1 MAAFTP
7 RRTQPMQPDPIT
19 GLPGRGCFYE
29 LGRKELSLAQRFG
42 IEIACILIQVDDF
55 EQIIYSHGGAVGKQV
70 LRKLA
75 KYIEEA
81 IGPEDSVTRLG
92 TCCFA
97 VVPESIG
104 NVTIKQTAAKI
115 INRVRHTQFNYNDE
129 KLRFTVSIGLGAPAG
144 NMVEKFEDV
153 VELVGQ
159 RMLVA
164 SAAGGNRIVS

>member
-1 MAAFTP
+1 MSALMP
-7 RRTQPMQPDPIT
+7 RRTQKMRPDPIT

-42 IEIACILIQVDDF
+42 IEIAVILIQVDNF
-55 EQIIYSHGGAVGKQV
+55 EQIVFSHGGAVGRQL

-81 IGPEDSVTRLG
+81 IGPEDTVTRLG

-104 NVTIKQTAAKI
+104 NVTIKQTAGKI
-115 INRVRHTQFNYNDE
+115 IERVRHSRFSYNDE
-129 KLRFTVSIGLGAPAG
+129 KLQFTVSIGLGAPAG

-164 SAAGGNRIVS
+164 SAAGGDRIVC

>member
-1 MAAFTP
+1 MET
-7 RRTQPMQPDPIT
+7 DPIT

-29 LGRKELSLAQRFG
+29 LGRKELLFARRFG
-42 IEIACILIQVDDF
+42 IEIAVLLIQVDDF
-55 EQIIYSHGGAVGKQV
+55 DQLIEAHGGPVARQL

-81 IGPEDSVTRLG
+81 ISPEDTVTRLG

-97 VVPESIG
+97 VVAESIG
-104 NVTIKQTAAKI
+104 NVTIRQTAAKI
-115 INRVRHTQFNYNDE
+115 IDRVRHTRFVYNDE
-129 KLRFTVSIGLGAPAG
+129 KLRFTVSIGIGAPSG
-144 NMVEKFEDV
+144 TRVNKFEDV

-164 SAAGGNRIVS
+164 SASGGNRIVC